1 MFSQAIADTP
11 MSDSTFEQVCEVG
24 GGGTPKT
31 GESSF
36 WGGGVPWATPT
47 DVTALSGPYLGS
59 TARTITLEGLDA
71 CSSPLYPAGSILMTS
86 RATIGAFAI
95 ASVPMAVNQG
105 FIVVNP
111 RDARLRYWFFHE
123 MRDRVDEFISHA
135 NGATFL
141 ELSRGNFKRLP
152 LRLASESVMTNFCE
166 RAEALHASAAAALV
180 ESRLLART
188 RDELLPLLMS
198 GQLRVKDAEAVAES
212 VR

>member
-1 MFSQAIADTP
+1 
-11 MSDSTFEQVCEVG
+11 
-24 GGGTPKT
+24 
-31 GESSF
+31 
-36 WGGGVPWATPT
+36 
-47 DVTALSGPYLGS
+47 
-59 TARTITLEGLDA
+59 
-71 CSSPLYPAGSILMTS
+71 
-86 RATIGAFAI
+86 
-95 ASVPMAVNQG
+95 
-105 FIVVNP
+105 
-111 RDARLRYWFFHE
+111 